1 MQEMIEATSVIYNFR
16 ISNRIVPTMHDS
28 NLNVWNGRGNLRY
41 MHDSNLN
48 VCNDRGNLCY
58 MSQCQNLSNFERSKR
73 TNTN

>member
-1 MQEMIEATSVIYNFR
+1 MIEATSVIYNIR
-16 ISNRIVPTMHDS
+16 ISNRIVPTMQYS

-58 MSQCQNLSNFERSKR
+58 R
-73 TNTN
+73 